1 MLCCKNRV
9 FLWSSRCRLRQHLR
23 HLHLCFLRS
32 SFFCSLAISS
42 AVRVGSC
49 AGWKKPTINL
59 NLQAYRMRS
68 KNMAWHKLKI
78 SSSQRYKDYPQMV
91 PFVYVCV
98 CLGGF
103 ASLAFLFKGQKR
115 SKMVKMVKTC
125 QNGQCGAWKSD
136 SSYLWDW
143 TGWTWSHEIHDLYQI
158 RDTPESTQFWDSRT
172 ELGSY
177 TPRASGLNFEVDW
190 IWCDLIW
197 CFLMVSLP
205 PFWARPWSIPGR
217 HLGAHR
223 KTATL
228 N

>member
-78 SSSQRYKDYPQMV
+78 SSSRRYKDYPQMV

-115 SKMVKMVKTC
+115 SKMVK
-125 QNGQCGAWKSD
+125 NGQNMSK
-136 SSYLWDW
+136 
-143 TGWTWSHEIHDLYQI
+143 
-158 RDTPESTQFWDSRT
+158 
-172 ELGSY
+172 
-177 TPRASGLNFEVDW
+177 RAVRRLKVGF
-190 IWCDLIW
+190 
-197 CFLMVSLP
+197 FVSLRLNRMDLGP
-205 PFWARPWSIPGR
+205 RNPWSIPDQR
-217 HLGAHR
+217 HARIDTVLRLPDRAWFIY
-223 KTATL
+223 A
-228 N
+228 